1 MLRLLLLEVFKLLEV
16 KGLDKGIELIGG
28 LIETVINESVSEK
41 DRVVGEFDLAESI
54 LDTWF
59 ELLFGFLTGAQA
71 ATELLEGWWVDE

>member
-41 DRVVGEFDLAESI
+41 DRVVGQFDLTESI
-54 LDTWF
+54 LDT
-59 ELLFGFLTGAQA
+59 
-71 ATELLEGWWVDE
+71 